1 MNHSTTLYT
10 QKVSLSDLNVLAFQL
25 REAGAKFRSTIHKQE
40 ATIVFSALPTPA
52 LSILETIGKN
62 QEATNRDEE
71 SLLAGEG
78 SQSTQEKSLKLD
90 NEETTVINTVEL
102 DQQDHLIN
110 LKDDQTLES
119 IKESVE
125 PTPEPSSNPNQITDL
140 LATEKQLL
148 KLSKT
153 KLKKLAHQ
161 YNIEGRSKLDHHQL
175 VSALANR
182 VPLKNLSGIKNT
194 TDDQLP
200 KN

>member
-1 MNHSTTLYT
+1 MNHSTALHT

-40 ATIVFSALPTPA
+40 AIIVFSTLPTPA

-62 QEATNRDEE
+62 QEANRDEE

-78 SQSTQEKSLKLD
+78 SQSIQEKGLQLD
-90 NEETTVINTVEL
+90 NE
-102 DQQDHLIN
+102 
-110 LKDDQTLES
+110 QT
-119 IKESVE
+119 I
-125 PTPEPSSNPNQITDL
+125 DAF
-140 LATEKQLL
+140 ATEKQLL

-161 YNIEGRSKLDHHQL
+161 YKIEGRSKLDHEQL
-175 VSALANR
+175 VSALANL

-194 TDDQLP
+194 THYQIP
-200 KN
+200 KD

>member
-40 ATIVFSALPTPA
+40 ATIVFSALPTSA
-52 LSILETIGKN
+52 LSILGKS
-62 QEATNRDEE
+62 QEANTNEDT
-71 SLLAGEG
+71 LLPEQISA
-78 SQSTQEKSLKLD
+78 STPEKCFKSD
-90 NEETTVINTVEL
+90 PEETTVINGFERENLHDLITLKSDEAL
-102 DQQDHLIN
+102 QD
-110 LKDDQTLES
+110 

-125 PTPEPSSNPNQITDL
+125 PTPEPFSNEYEVTYPL
-140 LATEKQLL
+140 ETEKKLL

-175 VSALANR
+175 VSALAHL
-182 VPLKNLSGIKNT
+182 VPLNKL
-194 TDDQLP
+194 
-200 KN
+200 